1 MHDSVLMC
9 ISYYIIRPYSVVIQG
24 ARGEKVVRVKVILN
38 PWADHGRA
46 IQMRDDIER
55 WGAQHGELDIVLTSE
70 PGAAIDLASAA
81 ANAGYPIVVA
91 AGGDGT
97 VNEVANGLLLSEA
110 AEQVRL
116 GIIPIGSGNDYA
128 YGLGFGVDA
137 EQAVARLFG
146 NSTRHLD
153 VALVKSDDGRTRVA
167 CNGIGMGFDAAV
179 AIESR
184 KITRIHGF
192 PMYILATFRTMAFR
206 YALPRLQASFDEEK
220 VRQQMLLLAVGVG
233 PRVGG
238 GYRLT
243 PDAVFDDGLLDS
255 CLVNP
260 VGRATMLSMLTRV
273 MQGSHTGSRHVT
285 MRRSRT
291 ICLTSDQP
299 LPIHIDGEIFARVE
313 DGVRE
318 IEIECLPRALAVV
331 T

>member
-1 MHDSVLMC
+1 
-9 ISYYIIRPYSVVIQG
+9 
-24 ARGEKVVRVKVILN
+24 VRVKVILN

-46 IQMRDDIER
+46 IQMRDEIER
-55 WGAQHGELDIVLTSE
+55 WGARHGELEVVLTHE
-70 PGAAIDLASAA
+70 PGEAVELATEAA
-81 ANAGYPIVVA
+81 AAGYEVVAA

-97 VNEVANGLLLSEA
+97 VNEVANGLVYSKA
-110 AEQVRL
+110 AGQARL

-128 YGLGFGVDA
+128 YGLGLGDDT

-146 NSTRHLD
+146 DTIRMLD
-153 VALVKSDDGRTRVA
+153 VAEVKSGDGRSRIA

-192 PMYILATFRTMAFR
+192 PMYVLATFRTMAFR
-206 YALPRLQASFDEEK
+206 YALPRLEASFDEEE

-243 PDAVFDDGLLDS
+243 PDAEFDDGLLDS

-260 VGRATMLSMLTRV
+260 VGRVTMLSMLMRV
-273 MQGSHTGSRHVT
+273 MEGAHTGSRHVT

-291 ICLTSDQP
+291 IKLASDQP
-299 LPIHIDGEIFARVE
+299 LPVHIDGEVFARVE
-313 DGVRE
+313 EGVRE
-318 IEIECLPRALAVV
+318 IEIECLPRALTVV

>member
-1 MHDSVLMC
+1 M
-9 ISYYIIRPYSVVIQG
+9 
-24 ARGEKVVRVKVILN
+24 RVKVILN

-46 IQMRDDIER
+46 IRMRDEIVR
-55 WGAQHGELDIVLTSE
+55 WGAQHGQVDIVLTHE
-70 PGAAIDLASAA
+70 PGEAVELATEAAH
-81 ANAGYPIVVA
+81 AGYPVVAA

-97 VNEVANGLLLSEA
+97 VNEVANGLVLSEA
-110 AEQVRL
+110 AAQVKL

-128 YGLGFGVDA
+128 YGLGLGNDA
-137 EQAVARLFG
+137 EEAVARLFG
-146 NSTRHLD
+146 NHSRTLD
-153 VALVKSDDGRTRVA
+153 VAAVKSGDGHSRIA

-192 PMYILATFRTMAFR
+192 PMYVLATLRTMAFR
-206 YALPRLQASFDEEK
+206 YALPRLEVSFDEEE

-243 PDAVFDDGLLDS
+243 PDAEFDDGLLDS

-260 VGRATMLSMLTRV
+260 VGRVTMLSMLMRV
-273 MQGSHTGSRHVT
+273 MDGTHTGSRHVT

-291 ICLTSDQP
+291 ISLTSDLP
-299 LPIHIDGEIFARVE
+299 LPVHIDGEVFARVE
-313 DGVRE
+313 AGVRE
-318 IEIECLPRALAVV
+318 IEIECLSGALTVV
-331 T
+331 I